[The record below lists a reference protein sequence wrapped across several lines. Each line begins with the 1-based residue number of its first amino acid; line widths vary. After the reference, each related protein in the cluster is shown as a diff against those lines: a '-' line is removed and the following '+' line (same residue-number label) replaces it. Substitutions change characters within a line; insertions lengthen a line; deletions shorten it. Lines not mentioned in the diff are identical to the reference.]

1 MPKSQTPLSKKSAE
15 FGSVIRTKNKRRA
28 EQRQRVLEA
37 FPAAV
42 CEVIAEKFEAN
53 LSRRRGP
60 ALGIT
65 KLLIKLLR
73 EEPCEPCEPCEPSYE
88 DE

>member
-1 MPKSQTPLSKKSAE
+1 
-15 FGSVIRTKNKRRA
+15 
-28 EQRQRVLEA
+28 
-37 FPAAV
+37 V
-42 CEVIAEKFEAN
+42 CEVIAEKFEAI

-60 ALGIT
+60 AVGLA

-73 EEPCEPCEPCEPSYE
+73 EEPNEPSYE